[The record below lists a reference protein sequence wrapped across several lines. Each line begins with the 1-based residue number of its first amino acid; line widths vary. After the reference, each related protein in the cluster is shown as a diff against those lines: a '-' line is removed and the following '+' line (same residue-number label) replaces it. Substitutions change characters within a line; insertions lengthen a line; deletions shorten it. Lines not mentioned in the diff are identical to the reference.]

1 MLIWISFILLG
12 VVAMLLA
19 MGKKDKVAQYFPDS
33 GVQEELTSAI
43 NLGTLV
49 PKKGIKQAQES
60 FKFSVQ
66 TLGPRAN
73 IMVGLFVI
81 VSIAAAWYIAFEML
95 SSNQVIVFV
104 VTLLVFGFLGYQ
116 WLSNRRRAQFQQT
129 FPDALNVL
137 MSAVTAG
144 ESLMQA
150 VSFVGQNLDNEV
162 GREFKN
168 MGDRLKLGE
177 SPDQVLQRAAKR
189 FPYPEFIFF
198 TIAIRA
204 NMSRGGQLRGV
215 LARLIRVL
223 VDSRTME
230 TKKMAMTSEARISA
244 KVVAAIPVIFAVI
257 LYNVNPD
264 NINYILH
271 DPKGIWVFYYVV
283 GSELIGLFIVWLLV
297 KAVKL

>member
-104 VTLLVFGFLGYQ
+104 VTLLVFGF
-116 WLSNRRRAQFQQT
+116 
-129 FPDALNVL
+129 
-137 MSAVTAG
+137 
-144 ESLMQA
+144 
-150 VSFVGQNLDNEV
+150 
-162 GREFKN
+162 
-168 MGDRLKLGE
+168 
-177 SPDQVLQRAAKR
+177 
-189 FPYPEFIFF
+189 
-198 TIAIRA
+198 
-204 NMSRGGQLRGV
+204 
-215 LARLIRVL
+215 
-223 VDSRTME
+223 
-230 TKKMAMTSEARISA
+230 
-244 KVVAAIPVIFAVI
+244 
-257 LYNVNPD
+257 
-264 NINYILH
+264 
-271 DPKGIWVFYYVV
+271 
-283 GSELIGLFIVWLLV
+283 
-297 KAVKL
+297 